1 MGSNT
6 ELIKQLRERTSAGV
20 MDCRN
25 ALEESNG
32 DIDKAE
38 NILLE
43 KGIASASKKLGR
55 DTNQGIIETYIHSGG
70 RIGSIVEM
78 NCETDFVA
86 RTEEFK
92 KLSHDIAMQIAAMAP
107 KAVSSET
114 HPDLELSKEEYLIN
128 QPFIKDPS
136 KTIQDLINENVGK
149 LGENIKI
156 RRFERFSLGE

>member
-1 MGSNT
+1 MASNT

-20 MDCRN
+20 MDCKN
-25 ALEESNG
+25 ALEECND

-38 NILLE
+38 NLLLE
-43 KGIASASKKLGR
+43 KGIASASKKIGR

-70 RIGSIVEM
+70 RIGSIVEI

-86 RTEEFK
+86 RTDEFK
-92 KLSHDIAMQIAAMAP
+92 NLSHDIAMQIAAMSP
-107 KAVSSET
+107 KAVSPEIDPESTLNKDEF
-114 HPDLELSKEEYLIN
+114 LLN

>member
-1 MGSNT
+1 VPSNT

-25 ALEESNG
+25 ALVECDGN
-32 DIDKAE
+32 IDKAE
-38 NILLE
+38 NLLLE
-43 KGIASASKKLGR
+43 KGIASASKKTGR

-70 RIGSIVEM
+70 RVASIVEM

-86 RTEEFK
+86 RTDEFK
-92 KLSHDIAMQIAAMAP
+92 SLCHDIAMQIAAMSP
-107 KAVSSET
+107 KAVSPEIT
-114 HPDLELSKEEYLIN
+114 PELKLKKDEFLIN

-136 KTIQDLINENVGK
+136 KTIQDLINEHVGK

>member
-1 MGSNT
+1 MASNT
-6 ELIKQLRERTSAGV
+6 ESIKQLREKTSAGV

-25 ALEESNG
+25 ALNECNG

-38 NILLE
+38 ILLVK
-43 KGIASASKKLGR
+43 KGIASASKKIGR

-70 RIGSIVEM
+70 RIGSIVEI

-86 RTEEFK
+86 RTDEFK
-92 KLSHDIAMQIAAMAP
+92 NLSHDIAMQIAAMAP
-107 KAVSSET
+107 KSVSPEIAPESNLNKDEF
-114 HPDLELSKEEYLIN
+114 LIN

-136 KTIQDLINENVGK
+136 KTIQDLINEHVGK

>member
-1 MGSNT
+1 MASNT

-20 MDCRN
+20 MDCKN
-25 ALEESNG
+25 ALEESND

-38 NILLE
+38 NLLLE
-43 KGIASASKKLGR
+43 KGIASASKKIGR

-70 RIGSIVEM
+70 RIGSIVEI

-86 RTEEFK
+86 RTDEFK
-92 KLSHDIAMQIAAMAP
+92 NLSHDIAMQIAAMAP
-107 KAVSSET
+107 KAVSPEIDPESTLNKDEF
-114 HPDLELSKEEYLIN
+114 LLN

-156 RRFERFSLGE
+156 RRFERFTLGE